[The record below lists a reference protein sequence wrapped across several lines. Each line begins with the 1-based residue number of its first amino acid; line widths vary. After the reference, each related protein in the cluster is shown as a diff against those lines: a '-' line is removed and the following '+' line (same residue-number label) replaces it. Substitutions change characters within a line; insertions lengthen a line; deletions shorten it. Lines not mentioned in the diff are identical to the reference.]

1 MDHVCLVLLRL
12 SVFGLKQLVR
22 PTEAVR
28 KRLEV
33 LRGLLEWNYRVDPVR
48 LVENGEE
55 PPFQDQ
61 SVNRLC
67 ER

>member
-33 LRGLLEWNYRVDPVR
+33 LRGVLEWNYWVDPVR

-55 PPFQDQ
+55 PRLQKCA
-61 SVNRLC
+61 VNRLC